1 MVITKFLEIIDFKKN
16 AKRCCYFLTKLFVSC
31 NFV

>member
-16 AKRCCYFLTKLFVSC
+16 AKRCVIFYQNHLFPF

>member
-16 AKRCCYFLTKLFVSC
+16 AKRCCYFLSKSFVSF

>member
-1 MVITKFLEIIDFKKN
+1 MVITKFLEIIDFKKMLKDAVIFYQN
-16 AKRCCYFLTKLFVSC
+16 HLFPF